1 VSDTDKALKPI
12 LTTLLRLLE
21 VSEQHARHEQ
31 SNHTAQLRAIESAL
45 SKQQNV
51 DLPKAL
57 STFSSVITSVADHTT
72 ALIQV
77 NNELVQSH
85 REQKEIIDKLISSFE
100 LYASRMDVLA
110 MIAKNQSNDPGLG
123 AVFGQIETANQV
135 D

>member
-1 VSDTDKALKPI
+1 MSDTDKALKPI

-21 VSEQHARHEQ
+21 VSEQQARYGQ
-31 SNHTAQLRAIESAL
+31 SNHTAQLKAIESAL

-51 DLPKAL
+51 DIPKSL
-57 STFSSVITSVADHTT
+57 STFSSVIASVADNTS

-85 REQKEIIDKLISSFE
+85 KEQKAMIDKLISSFE

-110 MIAKNQSNDPGLG
+110 MIAKNQANDPGLG
-123 AVFGQIETANQV
+123 DVFGQIETANQ
-135 D
+135 